1 MCSLFTQ
8 QTDTCTYKFT
18 VSHISIPLKTV
29 NQCVQWNLHN
39 ADTTGTSENGLIIE
53 GVLNS

>member
-8 QTDTCTYKFT
+8 RTDTCTYKFT

-29 NQCVQWNLHN
+29 NQCAQWNHN
-39 ADTTGTSENGLIIE
+39 ADTTETNANGLIIE
-53 GVLNS
+53 GGLNS